1 MRRRGGGGGCVHPR
15 QKAERKINFK
25 RNILGEGRAGLPHF
39 PELQPNQVVRA
50 RPYWFCKSESWS
62 LVPPST
68 LSANVKSGLILPRLH
83 FRFLF
88 LRVIIL
94 SYFRLR
100 YTGIA
105 ASLFL
110 YSLSVSLCNL
120 LFPFLFLFFYIVPR
134 PFSLTLSLSR
144 RRLGVPPAA
153 SFALLISVLMSFH
166 SLAIVWRAH
175 RHNAAHNGGLL
186 INHEAI
192 GSGRCPSPSVAVA
205 LAGSE
210 CHVMPGSDVTL
221 EGRLT

>member
-1 MRRRGGGGGCVHPR
+1 MHPR

-68 LSANVKSGLILPRLH
+68 LSANVKSRLILPRLH

-120 LFPFLFLFFYIVPR
+120 LFPFLFLFFTL
-134 PFSLTLSLSR
+134 FLALSLS
-144 RRLGVPPAA
+144 
-153 SFALLISVLMSFH
+153 H
-166 SLAIVWRAH
+166 SLSL
-175 RHNAAHNGGLL
+175 AAAWASLL
-186 INHEAI
+186 RPL
-192 GSGRCPSPSVAVA
+192 SLSSYQ
-205 LAGSE
+205 S
-210 CHVMPGSDVTL
+210 
-221 EGRLT
+221 